1 MNELTSKLTVYTKD
15 WCPYCVQVK
24 NQLAD
29 MHITFNEINID
40 LDKDAKAFVKDQGFK
55 TVPQIFHNGELFV
68 EGGASG
74 LAKLSLVEIKEKLNG
89 FGLSGLSL

>member
-1 MNELTSKLTVYTKD
+1 MITVYTKD
-15 WCPYCVQVK
+15 FCPFCVQVK
-24 NQLAD
+24 TQLQD
-29 MHITFNEINID
+29 MNITFNEINID
-40 LDKDAKAFVKDQGFK
+40 LDKDAKAFIKDQGFK

>member
-1 MNELTSKLTVYTKD
+1 MITVYTKD
-15 WCPYCVQVK
+15 LCPFCVQVK
-24 NQLAD
+24 TQLQD
-29 MHITFNEINID
+29 MNITFNEINID
-40 LDKDAKAFVKDQGFK
+40 LDKDAKAFIKDQGFK

>member
-1 MNELTSKLTVYTKD
+1 MNKLTVYTKD
-15 WCPYCVQVK
+15 WCGFCVQVK
-24 NQLAD
+24 DRLTD
-29 MHITFNEINID
+29 MGIPFNEINID
-40 LDKDAKAFVKDQGFK
+40 LDKDAKAFIKDQGFK

>member
-1 MNELTSKLTVYTKD
+1 MITVYTKD
-15 WCPYCVQVK
+15 FCPFCVQAK
-24 NQLAD
+24 IQLQD
-29 MHITFNEINID
+29 MNITFNEINID
-40 LDKDAKAFVKDQGFK
+40 LDKDAKAFIKDQGFK

>member
-1 MNELTSKLTVYTKD
+1 MITVYTKD
-15 WCPYCVQVK
+15 LCPFCVQVK
-24 NQLAD
+24 TQLQD
-29 MHITFNEINID
+29 MNITFNEINID
-40 LDKDAKAFVKDQGFK
+40 LDKDAKAFIKDQGFK

-74 LAKLSLVEIKEKLNG
+74 LAKLSLVEIKERLNG

>member
-1 MNELTSKLTVYTKD
+1 MITVYTKD
-15 WCPYCVQVK
+15 FCPFCVQVK
-24 NQLAD
+24 TQLQD
-29 MHITFNEINID
+29 MNITFNEINID
-40 LDKDAKAFVKDQGFK
+40 LDKDAKAFIKDQGFK

-74 LAKLSLVEIKEKLNG
+74 LAKLSLVEIKERLNG

>member
-1 MNELTSKLTVYTKD
+1 MITVYTKD
-15 WCPYCVQVK
+15 FCPFCVQAK
-24 NQLAD
+24 KQLQD
-29 MHITFNEINID
+29 MNIIFNEINID
-40 LDKDAKAFVKDQGFK
+40 LDKDANAFIKDQGFK

-74 LAKLSLVEIKEKLNG
+74 LAKLSLVEIKERLNG

>member
-1 MNELTSKLTVYTKD
+1 MITVYTKD
-15 WCPYCVQVK
+15 FCPFCVQAK
-24 NQLAD
+24 NQLQY
-29 MHITFNEINID
+29 MNITFNEINID
-40 LDKDAKAFVKDQGFK
+40 LDKDAKAFIKDQGFK

-74 LAKLSLVEIKEKLNG
+74 LAKLSLVEIKERLNG

>member
-1 MNELTSKLTVYTKD
+1 MITVYTKD
-15 WCPYCVQVK
+15 FCPFCVQAK
-24 NQLAD
+24 TQLQD
-29 MHITFNEINID
+29 MNITFNEINID
-40 LDKDAKAFVKDQGFK
+40 LDKAAKAFIKDQGFK

>member
-1 MNELTSKLTVYTKD
+1 MITVYTKD
-15 WCPYCVQVK
+15 FCPFCVQVK
-24 NQLAD
+24 NQLQD
-29 MHITFNEINID
+29 MNIIFNEINID
-40 LDKDAKAFVKDQGFK
+40 LDKDAKAFIKDQGFK